1 MFDKLFEFLVT
12 FYDYLKF
19 WWVVEQY
26 NQAVLLRFGKFE
38 KVLNPGFHWKYP
50 MTDMVVETTVVP
62 TTMRLQ
68 HQSLSTKDEKNI
80 VVQAVIKYQIQDVK
94 KLLLEVYDPVDAIG
108 DMTQAI
114 IKSIIMERTW
124 LECKDT
130 EIDNMVT
137 KKARIE
143 AKKWGIEIMQVTLVD
158 IAIVPSFR
166 LMSSNSII
174 T

>member
-1 MFDKLFEFLVT
+1 MLDKLLEFLST

-26 NQAVLLRFGKFE
+26 NRGVLLRYGKFRKE
-38 KVLNPGFHWKYP
+38 LAPGLHWKSP
-50 MTDMVVETTVVP
+50 LIDMVVETTVVP

-68 HQSLSTKDEKNI
+68 HQSLSTKDEKNV
-80 VVQAVIKYQIQDVK
+80 VVQAVIKYQIMDVK

-114 IKSIIMERTW
+114 IKDIIMTRTW
-124 LECKDT
+124 LECKDP
-130 EIDNMVT
+130 EVDNLIT
-137 KKARIE
+137 KKARTE